1 MSSTLPNKPYT
12 TSEEAEK
19 AFYSAFEKSDYHL
32 MRSIWADGDNI
43 ACIHPMSDRLNGTEA
58 VLESWQS
65 MFKEPLSLSITI
77 AAQSYNISPTLAVH
91 NVEEH
96 LTLVEGD
103 AMQKSVIHATNIY
116 ELIDDSWQMILHH
129 ASPSRQPQIKQTIHS
144 EAVH

>member
-1 MSSTLPNKPYT
+1 MSGTLHDKLYT

-19 AFYSAFEKSDYHL
+19 AFYFAFEKSDYDL

-43 ACIHPMSDRLNGTEA
+43 VCIHPMSDRLSGTEE

-65 MFKEPLSLSITI
+65 MFKQPLSLAITI

-91 NVEEH
+91 SVEEH
-96 LTLVEGD
+96 LMLVENN

-116 ELIDDSWQMILHH
+116 ELINDSWHMILHH
-129 ASPSRQPQIKQTIHS
+129 ASPSRQPQIKQTLHS
-144 EAVH
+144 DAVH